1 MQAMGRR
8 TDPAF
13 IPPLYKT
20 KGVKGLVTYY
30 CEGFPKRVGTALYET
45 ELNECEEL
53 GCQKTLSA
61 VADLFLQ
68 RLYARRDA
76 YVVMKDMRNILR
88 GAQGALQAKP
98 SVNEV
103 HNNER
108 VRASDFRNR
117 NPEVG
122 VEDEDQS
129 SEGNDSDEGHEGQS
143 EVPKQSL
150 GALRVKTGVVGTRT
164 GDRGRA

>member
-1 MQAMGRR
+1 
-8 TDPAF
+8 
-13 IPPLYKT
+13 
-20 KGVKGLVTYY
+20 
-30 CEGFPKRVGTALYET
+30 
-45 ELNECEEL
+45 
-53 GCQKTLSA
+53 
-61 VADLFLQ
+61 
-68 RLYARRDA
+68 
-76 YVVMKDMRNILR
+76 MKDMRNILR

-164 GDRGRA
+164 GGRGRA